1 MIYLDYAANT
11 PVSEAVI
18 QRFMDCEKTYPMN
31 PISNNPLAEEAKKK
45 LNQGKDQIA
54 KCLQVQPQELIFT
67 SSGTESNNLA
77 IKGIAKEHGTRRKHV
92 ITSFLEHSSVLGP
105 IGQLEKEGYEI
116 EYVDIDQHGQ
126 IDRCHL
132 KEILREDTLL
142 VALCQ
147 VDSEMGIVQDI
158 EGIGRL
164 IKEQSSALFHVD
176 GTQAVGKI
184 FQSLKYVDSYTFA
197 GHKIYGLNGSAC
209 LVLKEQVIIE
219 PLHHGGLSIS
229 PFRSGTPSLGLI
241 DSLALALQK
250 MDENLKGNYDYVRQL
265 NEQLR
270 SFFSQFDFVRLNS
283 TKMSVPFILNITLK
297 GIKAEM
303 VKTKLAEQ
311 DIYVSTKSACSSP
324 FAPSRAVFALTKDK
338 KGARSTLR
346 ISLSH
351 MTTKEEL
358 NQFQA
363 AFVSI
368 VNQ

>member
-11 PVSEAVI
+11 PASEAVI
-18 QRFMDCEKTYPMN
+18 QRFMNCEQTYPMN
-31 PISNNPLAEEAKKK
+31 PNSNNPLAEEAKKK
-45 LNQGKDQIA
+45 LSQGKDQIA

-77 IKGIAKEHGTRRKHV
+77 IKGIAKEHGAKRKHV

-105 IGQLEKEGYEI
+105 IGQLQKEGYEI
-116 EYVDIDQHGQ
+116 DYVDIDQQGQ
-126 IDRCHL
+126 VDMAHL
-132 KEILREDTLL
+132 KELLREDTLL

-158 EGIGRL
+158 EGIGL
-164 IKEQSSALFHVD
+164 VIKEQSSAFFHVD
-176 GTQAVGKI
+176 GTQAVGKV

-209 LVLKEQVIIE
+209 LVLKETVIIE

-241 DSLALALQK
+241 DSLAFALHK
-250 MDENLKGNYDYVRQL
+250 MDENLKENYEYVREL

-270 SFFSQFDFVRLNS
+270 NFFNQFDFVRINS
-283 TKMSVPFILNITLK
+283 TEKSVPFILNITLK

-303 VKTKLAEQ
+303 VKNKLAEQ
-311 DIYVSTKSACSSP
+311 NIYVSTKSACSSP

-351 MTTKEEL
+351 LTTKKVL
-358 NQFQA
+358 NQFQV
-363 AFVSI
+363 AFESI
-368 VNQ
+368 VN